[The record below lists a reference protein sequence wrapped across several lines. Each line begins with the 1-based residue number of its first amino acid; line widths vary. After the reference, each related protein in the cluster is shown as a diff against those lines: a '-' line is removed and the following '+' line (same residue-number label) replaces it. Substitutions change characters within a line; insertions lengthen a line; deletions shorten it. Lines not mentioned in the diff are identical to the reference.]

1 MARTQR
7 DIILETSL
15 ELISSDY
22 NTSFSR
28 ECHLELMVL
37 GLSLCLCL
45 CLSLSVRELQNLYE
59 PS

>member
-28 ECHLELMVL
+28 ECHLESMVL
-37 GLSLCLCL
+37 GLSLCLS
-45 CLSLSVRELQNLYE
+45 LSLPVRELQNLYE